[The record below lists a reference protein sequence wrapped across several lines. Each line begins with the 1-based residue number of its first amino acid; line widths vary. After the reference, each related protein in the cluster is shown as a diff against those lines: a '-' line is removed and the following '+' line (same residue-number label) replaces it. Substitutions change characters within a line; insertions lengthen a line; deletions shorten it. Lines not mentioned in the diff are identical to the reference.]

1 MRAACEASGSQCY
14 KRLGISN
21 MAKKKKYY
29 VIWQGK
35 ETGIFDSWDKCQEL
49 VEGFAGAKYKAF
61 LDRSSAET
69 AFKNGPDNYWGKEVA
84 PTIDFSEIE
93 EKPVSPAITVD
104 AACSGNPGIME
115 YQGVFLDI
123 STKPA
128 TTSNIFKSPAFQ
140 NGTNNIGEFLAIVHA
155 LALQKKKGLH
165 YPIYSDSAT
174 GISWVRQ
181 KKCKTKL
188 LPDSKNEY
196 LFELVIRAEKWLNEN
211 TIEVPILKWKTD
223 VWGEIPADFNRKH

>member
-1 MRAACEASGSQCY
+1 
-14 KRLGISN
+14 

-29 VIWQGK
+29 VVWEGT
-35 ETGIFDSWDKCQEL
+35 ETGIFDSWDKCQKNIKG
-49 VEGFAGAKYKAF
+49 VKGAKYKAF
-61 LDRSSAET
+61 LDRLSAET
-69 AFKNGPDNYWGKEVA
+69 AFKQGPDNYWGKDVA
-84 PTIDFSEIE
+84 PIIDFSEVE
-93 EKPVSPAITVD
+93 EMPVSPAITVD
-104 AACSGNPGIME
+104 AACSGNPGVME

-174 GISWVRQ
+174 GMSWVRQ

>member
-1 MRAACEASGSQCY
+1 
-14 KRLGISN
+14 

-29 VIWQGK
+29 VVWEGT

-165 YPIYSDSAT
+165 YPIYSDSAI

-188 LPDSKNEY
+188 PRTADTEE
-196 LFELVIRAEKWLNEN
+196 LFQYIERAENWLKAN
-211 TIEVPILKWKTD
+211 TWDTQILKWDTD
-223 VWGEIPADFNRKH
+223 NWGEIPADFNRKH